1 MDDKRIDQGGAARL
15 TLRPTRRSVELLRQ
29 VAAREHRTLC
39 GQIEAMTEERAR
51 ALGILVP
58 PVGGGR

>member
-1 MDDKRIDQGGAARL
+1 MGDDSKEAAEKDRL
-15 TLRPTRRSVELLRQ
+15 TLRPTRRSVGLLRQ

-51 ALGILVP
+51 ALGIPVP
-58 PVGGGR
+58 PVGGGS

>member
-1 MDDKRIDQGGAARL
+1 MDEDSKETARL
-15 TLRPTRRSVELLRQ
+15 TLRPTRRAVWLLRQ

-51 ALGILVP
+51 ALGIPVP
-58 PVGGGR
+58 PVGGGQ